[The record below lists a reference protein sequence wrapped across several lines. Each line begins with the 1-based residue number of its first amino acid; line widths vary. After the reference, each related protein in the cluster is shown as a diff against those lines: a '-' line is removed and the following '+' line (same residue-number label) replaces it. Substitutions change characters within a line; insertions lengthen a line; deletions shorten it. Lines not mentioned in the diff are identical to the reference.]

1 MSALGCGPCG
11 SANGVSI
18 PAEARNTRAATSR
31 ETLDA
36 DPPNIDEEEF
46 TRLMAWYTSASSLYN
61 QARLTVE
68 MLEDQRAD
76 GADVECVQLR
86 KGEQWLV
93 HAACGPL
100 SRQRGL
106 TSTKMVDDI
115 ITAAMAAADDPPK

>member
-11 SANGVSI
+11 STSGVSI
-18 PAEARNTRAATSR
+18 PGEARNARAATSC

-61 QARLTVE
+61 QARLSVE

-76 GADVECVQLR
+76 GAEVNEETLQKAR
-86 KGEQWLV
+86 AMMAQ
-93 HAACGPL
+93 
-100 SRQRGL
+100 
-106 TSTKMVDDI
+106 TKKALDEVMLQ
-115 ITAAMAAADDPPK
+115 AGG

>member
-68 MLEDQRAD
+68 MLEVQRAD
-76 GADVECVQLR
+76 GADVNEDTLS
-86 KGEQWLV
+86 
-93 HAACGPL
+93 AA
-100 SRQRGL
+100 RAMMAQ
-106 TSTKMVDDI
+106 TKKALDEVMLQ
-115 ITAAMAAADDPPK
+115 AGG